1 MEAIDWEH
9 NGRNSGLGPVRILA
23 VFMCATLLV
32 YGANERNDFLVR
44 DSLAALHRIS

>member
-23 VFMCATLLV
+23 VFM
-32 YGANERNDFLVR
+32 GAEGVPDTEMLPKPPPQ
-44 DSLAALHRIS
+44 